1 MIAFEE
7 FETKTGGR
15 LDALDV
21 TDEISDVVGSSGVVN
36 GTALIFSPHTTCC
49 VLLATPGKQMVQAL
63 ERAMHT
69 IAPDD
74 GYYAHDDLDVR
85 TENLMDNEPA
95 NAPAHIL
102 HCFLGKASE
111 AIPIEGGRLRL
122 GAAQRVLFVELD
134 SSRKRRY
141 CVQVVGE

>member
-1 MIAFEE
+1 VISFEE

-21 TDEISDVVGSSGVVN
+21 TEEVKDVVASSRVIN

-49 VLLATPGKQMVQAL
+49 VLLATPGPRLLEAL

-74 GYYAHDDLDVR
+74 GYYVHDDLGVR
-85 TENLMDNEPA
+85 TENLIDNEPA
-95 NAPAHIL
+95 NAPAHIV

-111 AIPIEGGRLRL
+111 AVPVHDGRLGL
-122 GAAQRVLFVELD
+122 GSAQRILFVELD

-141 CVQVVGE
+141 YVQVVGE